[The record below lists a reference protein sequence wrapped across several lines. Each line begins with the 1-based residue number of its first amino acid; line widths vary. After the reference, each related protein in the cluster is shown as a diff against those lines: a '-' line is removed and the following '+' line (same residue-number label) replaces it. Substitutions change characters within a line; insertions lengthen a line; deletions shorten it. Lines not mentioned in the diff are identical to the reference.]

1 MISRYTRPEMAA
13 IWNDEKK
20 YECWL
25 AVELAAD
32 EAWAKLGHIPDED
45 VEKLKKNAK
54 INVDRI
60 AEIEEVTHHDVIA
73 FTRALSE
80 TLGDEKKWDIMG

>member
-45 VEKLKKNAK
+45 VEKL
-54 INVDRI
+54 
-60 AEIEEVTHHDVIA
+60 
-73 FTRALSE
+73 
-80 TLGDEKKWDIMG
+80 

>member
-32 EAWAKLGHIPDED
+32 
-45 VEKLKKNAK
+45 
-54 INVDRI
+54 
-60 AEIEEVTHHDVIA
+60 
-73 FTRALSE
+73 
-80 TLGDEKKWDIMG
+80 